1 MSSVARSDPTPPLP
15 PLPPPAAVD
24 DADDDD
30 DVVVVVVLLRF
41 GCRSVWSKGGTREW
55 GEWGV
60 GRGSE
65 CRWCGE

>member
-55 GEWGV
+55 GV
-60 GRGSE
+60 GRGEWVSVDG
-65 CRWCGE
+65 CGE